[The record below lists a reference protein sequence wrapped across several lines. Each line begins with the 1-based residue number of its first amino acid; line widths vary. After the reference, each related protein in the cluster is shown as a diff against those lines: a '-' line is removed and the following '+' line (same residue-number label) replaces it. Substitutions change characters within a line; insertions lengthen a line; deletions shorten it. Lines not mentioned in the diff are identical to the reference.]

1 MTDILKT
8 SSDNIGIEAREAQQV
23 VDGPSTSSRQNA
35 VNRLTRH
42 LSRTITQPR
51 GLYESIIDAY
61 GPISE
66 PDVLQAEASQVEEA
80 YRSLHASCSSDTET
94 CSSHEDFQEIHP
106 DSTQDR
112 KDGTDTRGEKDQS
125 GQRSRSRR
133 KHDSQKR
140 GDTQKRSDEEWAKSD
155 ILRRSVTWRLIF
167 SILTRRTGYGCL
179 QRNQVSKYITQLESS
194 VGELQ
199 VEVSSLSPQVILLDQ
214 HRWILQEENDT
225 LKHKIAELSRYQLF
239 KEDQNSALQKELQ
252 SLRIQQADHLEQA
265 ERKQQDTVP
274 NSKEGPHTARG
285 DDAVAKSDL
294 SVIQQQGFQSI
305 PAVKH
310 TTKKE
315 VEGVQPHLPKES
327 SRSEQEKTTSLRS
340 SPSSQ
345 KEPPAEGK
353 VSRLSLVKWPSTLY
367 RSVSAIRK
375 DVLEVA
381 IEESTLK

>member
-8 SSDNIGIEAREAQQV
+8 SFDNIGIEAREAQQE

-35 VNRLTRH
+35 VNRLRRH

-94 CSSHEDFQEIHP
+94 CSSHEDGQEIHP

-112 KDGTDTRGEKDQS
+112 KDGTDTRGGLDQS

-140 GDTQKRSDEEWAKSD
+140 GETQKRSDEEWAK
-155 ILRRSVTWRLIF
+155 

-194 VGELQ
+194 VREFQ

-274 NSKEGPHTARG
+274 NSKEELHTARG

-294 SVIQQQGFQSI
+294 SVVQQQGFQSI

-315 VEGVQPHLPKES
+315 VEGVQPHVPKES

-340 SPSSQ
+340 SPNSQ
-345 KEPPAEGK
+345 KELPAEGK
-353 VSRLSLVKWPSTLY
+353 VSRQLNLVKWPSTLY

-381 IEESTLK
+381 IEESTLQ